1 MPFGAS
7 ALISAVAG
15 GAIAALVTIFAITP
29 AIEGTSRPD
38 VDQSS
43 LTQAEIE
50 YGTR

>member
-1 MPFGAS
+1 MPFGAT

-15 GAIAALVTIFAITP
+15 GAIAALATIFVLSP
-29 AIEGTSRPD
+29 AIEGGERPN

-43 LTQAEIE
+43 LTQAQIE

>member
-1 MPFGAS
+1 MSFGAT

-15 GAIAALVTIFAITP
+15 GAIAALITIFALTP

-43 LTQAEIE
+43 LTQEQIE